1 MKSNIPKQ
9 FLNLKEEPILLH
21 TLKKFQ
27 DFCPNSNIIITINK
41 NYISYW
47 KEICEKLKIR
57 NKYKLVVGGE
67 TRFHSVQNSLK
78 LIKSN
83 SIVAIHDGVRPM
95 FTKKLIYKLFDKI
108 KKHDCVIPY
117 ISTNDTVKVKGIKVN
132 RKELMLIQTPQLFK
146 GNVIKKAYKQKHK
159 KIFTDDSSVVES
171 IGHKI
176 KYVKGELE
184 NIKITTIE
192 DLKIIKKII

>member
-27 DFCPNSNIIITINK
+27 DFCPDSNIIITINK

-108 KKHDCVIPY
+108 KTHDCVVPY
-117 ISTNDTVKVKGIKVN
+117 VSTNDTVKVKGIKVN

-159 KIFTDDSSVVES
+159 KTFTDDSSVVES

>member
-27 DFCPNSNIIITINK
+27 DFCPDSNIIITINK

-108 KKHDCVIPY
+108 KTHDCVVPY

-146 GNVIKKAYKQKHK
+146 GNVIKKAYKQKHQK
-159 KIFTDDSSVVES
+159 TFTDDSSVVES

>member
-108 KKHDCVIPY
+108 KTHDCVVPY

>member
-9 FLNLKEEPILLH
+9 FLNLKEKPILLH

-27 DFCPNSNIIITINK
+27 DFCPDSNIIITINK

-108 KKHDCVIPY
+108 KTHDCVVPY

-159 KIFTDDSSVVES
+159 KTFTDDSSVVES

>member
-27 DFCPNSNIIITINK
+27 DFCPDSNIIITINK

-108 KKHDCVIPY
+108 KTHDCVVPY
-117 ISTNDTVKVKGIKVN
+117 VSTNDTVKVKGIKVN

-146 GNVIKKAYKQKHK
+146 GNVIKKAYKQKHQK
-159 KIFTDDSSVVES
+159 TFTDDSSVVES

>member
-27 DFCPNSNIIITINK
+27 DFCPDSNIIITINK

-108 KKHDCVIPY
+108 KEHDCVVPY

-159 KIFTDDSSVVES
+159 KTFTDDSSVVES